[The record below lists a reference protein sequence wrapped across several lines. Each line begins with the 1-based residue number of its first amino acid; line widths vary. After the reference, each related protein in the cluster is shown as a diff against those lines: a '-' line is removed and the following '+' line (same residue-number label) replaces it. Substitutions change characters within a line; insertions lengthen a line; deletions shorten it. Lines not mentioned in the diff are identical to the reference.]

1 MKGRRPQACLHP
13 VFGLKYFMTQK
24 TVPNTL
30 AAFHV
35 MIQPKGA
42 VCNLDCQYCYFL
54 SKEKLYPDSSFHM
67 QEDLLEMYTRQ
78 YIGAQQVPQATF
90 AWQGGEPTLMGL
102 DFFKKAVAFQQKHK
116 KPGMRILNTIQTNGT
131 LLDEEWCQ
139 FFKEHNFLVGISIDG
154 PENLHNAYRKDKGGK
169 PTFQA
174 VMKGWKLLKKHNV
187 DVNVLVTVNTVNSIH
202 PKDVYR
208 FLRDEAGAQF
218 IQFIPIVERKN
229 RTGYQEGHKVT
240 DRSVTAKQYGDFL
253 IGVFDEWIRWDVAS
267 VFVQLFDVAL
277 AAWVGQQP
285 GLCIFAET
293 CGTALALEHNGD
305 LYACDHFVEPRYKIG
320 NIREKELSQ
329 LAASP
334 RQFRFGQDKKKK
346 LPRYCRRCDV
356 RFVCNGGCPK
366 NRFIK
371 SPEREP
377 GLNYLCEGY
386 KAFFHYIDK
395 PMRIMTNLIKERR
408 PPADV
413 MFILA
418 SENR

>member
-1 MKGRRPQACLHP
+1 
-13 VFGLKYFMTQK
+13 
-24 TVPNTL
+24 
-30 AAFHV
+30 
-35 MIQPKGA
+35 
-42 VCNLDCQYCYFL
+42 
-54 SKEKLYPDSSFHM
+54 M

-116 KPGMRILNTIQTNGT
+116 KPGMQILNTIQTNGT

-154 PENLHNAYRKDKGGK
+154 PESLHNAYRKDKGGK

-187 DVNVLVTVNTVNSIH
+187 DVNVLVTVNAVNSIH

-277 AAWVGQQP
+277 AARVGQQP

-395 PMRIMTNLIKERR
+395 PMRIMANLIKERR